1 MLERSRGRSG
11 GMEVQRTVGYFRYGH
26 LMPVD
31 KTEKDFNLRKR
42 NPAQVSEH
50 HSFVRRTV

>member
-1 MLERSRGRSG
+1 
-11 GMEVQRTVGYFRYGH
+11 
-26 LMPVD
+26 MPVD

-50 HSFVRRTV
+50 CSFVRRTV